1 MGAMMI
7 RPFLLIAAF
16 SALASCGT
24 QNSNSITGCR
34 SAMSVGEDHPRSCA
48 NVIDQPS
55 NKTYGEPESLEWHL
69 DDRNTTVNRV
79 EYYKEKYCDI
89 PLPTVKGMNDEEM
102 NQEYAQWRKD
112 RWACAKKKHN
122 EKVDY
127 WNAYLDGQRDAQ
139 NAAEQQNGLDWLD
152 KWQKDYNDKL
162 DSIVKDHNER
172 IEKNRNEA
180 RDRYLDQLLNN
191 GY

>member
-1 MGAMMI
+1 MMI

-79 EYYKEKYCDI
+79 EYYKEKYCKTSKPD
-89 PLPTVKGMNDEEM
+89 TTSM
-102 NQEYAQWRKD
+102 NQKQQAKVLSKWRND

-122 EKVDY
+122 EKVEY

-139 NAAEQQNGLDWLD
+139 NAANNQNGLDWLD